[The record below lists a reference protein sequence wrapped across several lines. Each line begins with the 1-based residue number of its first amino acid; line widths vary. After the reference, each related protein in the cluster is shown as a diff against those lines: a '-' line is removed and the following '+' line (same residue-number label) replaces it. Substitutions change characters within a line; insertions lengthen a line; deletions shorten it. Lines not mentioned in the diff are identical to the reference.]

1 MTQTKVASDKV
12 DLRRGVDHIGVSA
25 SFVVH
30 DGQGR
35 VLLQKRGTKARDEQ
49 GKWDVGGG
57 AIEFGESIDEAVRRE
72 IKEELCVDPLDVEF
86 LCVYDPH
93 RVLDDGTPT
102 HWITIM
108 HTVKVDP
115 KKVKIGEPHKIEEL
129 GWFYSN
135 ELPKPLHSQFWRSY
149 QVALDRGIVT

>member
-86 LCVYDPH
+86 CASTIRTACWMTAHPPTGLRLCI
-93 RVLDDGTPT
+93 LS
-102 HWITIM
+102 
-108 HTVKVDP
+108 K
-115 KKVKIGEPHKIEEL
+115 
-129 GWFYSN
+129 
-135 ELPKPLHSQFWRSY
+135 
-149 QVALDRGIVT
+149 